1 MKIIAKPVGT
11 GKTKELIKL
20 SLETKT
26 PILCQSQRE
35 AHSIIR
41 KSLAYFGEIPF
52 TLQYDDLKN
61 HKGSILIDNAEKLLE
76 WDLARYNP
84 DIKIAAI
91 TLSTEN

>member
-41 KSLAYFGEIPF
+41 KGLAHFGEVPF
-52 TLQYDDLKN
+52 TL
-61 HKGSILIDNAEKLLE
+61 
-76 WDLARYNP
+76 
-84 DIKIAAI
+84 
-91 TLSTEN
+91 